1 MSSSVHF
8 SLRENR
14 LLKRSC
20 VPSGKASTLNKNMIS
35 GLELLS
41 TSAKPY
47 QRQEVW
53 AKGEKAVKVM
63 VSYLN
68 TSFPLHLTLA
78 FKIPPTETLQEVYPE
93 VYMKRVS

>member
-14 LLKRSC
+14 LLNRSC
-20 VPSGKASTLNKNMIS
+20 VPSGKSSTLSKNMIS

-47 QRQEVW
+47 KRQGG
-53 AKGEKAVKVM
+53 KKAVKVM
-63 VSYLN
+63 TSQLN
-68 TSFPLHLTLA
+68 TNHL
-78 FKIPPTETLQEVYPE
+78 FCH
-93 VYMKRVS
+93 